1 MVWLQAQQ
9 EKALEAQ
16 QMERALAQ
24 YIASIKDK
32 EEQQRCKA
40 RQLKDDRERQVW
52 RVSSHPGAQ

>member
-1 MVWLQAQQ
+1 MVWLQARQ

-16 QMERALAQ
+16 QLERALAQ

-40 RQLKDDRERQVW
+40 RQLKDDRERQVLKII
-52 RVSSHPGAQ
+52 S